1 MARSGV
7 WILLVFLAAPAA
19 AQDAAEAQES
29 RVEVVGGAGAF
40 VTEKTTRPWAEVFV
54 GGGIVFQDAEVP
66 VGHLGGGIWMTR
78 NLRVGGRLDLSGVMA
93 YCRSITGS
101 EWPMIGSCS
110 WAPVLFG
117 TSPDGATA
125 SHRSWRLSCHG
136 EYRRAS
142 E

>member
-66 VGHLGGGIWMTR
+66 VGHLSGGIQSAWLAATPS
-78 NLRVGGRLDLSGVMA
+78 LGVALHRVDEGDEAVPHVQPPALGCSG
-93 YCRSITGS
+93 Y
-101 EWPMIGSCS
+101 
-110 WAPVLFG
+110 
-117 TSPDGATA
+117 
-125 SHRSWRLSCHG
+125 
-136 EYRRAS
+136 RAS
-142 E
+142 SNSSSSDSESNRSSNQIESSSSRQFQ